1 MDDLYS
7 LLREEAVQLSSEFR
21 KASIQGRGTSQ
32 EVAEFRE
39 NAVQAFLAR
48 YFPFPHRI
56 AKGKVRDSFGN
67 ISASIDCI
75 ICAPNHP
82 YTVSTHNKFSLLL
95 AEGVDS
101 VVEVKPNIADR
112 AELHRALEQGLSVKK
127 LRRVTT
133 SMLHEYGTLGERA
146 KRVPFGVF
154 AMQCK
159 AAPIETGFEI
169 LEFYESRGVDPL
181 DQADFVVVND
191 VCVFS
196 NFVDKALNPWK
207 VVEAGF
213 PNHQGWFYEGWG
225 EDSLVGF
232 LMRLHQVAHAGL
244 KLQEDVLP
252 RYLTPREDAL
262 FKIVDV
268 ATKYDIYKKGKGLP
282 GFDGPQ
288 LRHLLRAI
296 THPGEKMS
304 ESGDLGLP
312 GVVKSPD
319 GGELPTANQN

>member
-1 MDDLYS
+1 MNDIYA
-7 LLREEAVQLSSEFR
+7 LLREEALQLNSEFR

-67 ISASIDCI
+67 IAASIDCV

-82 YTVSTHNKFSLLL
+82 YTVSIRDKFSLLL

-101 VVEVKPNIADR
+101 VIEVKPNIADR

-127 LRRVTT
+127 LRRAT
-133 SMLHEYGTLGERA
+133 SPMIHEYGILGDWS

-169 LEFYESRGVDPL
+169 LEFYETRGVDPL
-181 DQADFVVVND
+181 DQADFIAVND

-196 NFVDKALNPWK
+196 NFIDKSLNTWK
-207 VVEAGF
+207 VAEAGY

-225 EDSLVGF
+225 QDSLVGF
-232 LMRLHQVAHAGL
+232 LTRLHGVAHAGL
-244 KLQEDVLP
+244 KMQEDVLP
-252 RYLTPREDAL
+252 RYLKPREEAL
-262 FKIVDV
+262 FRVVDM
-268 ATKYDIYKKGKGLP
+268 AFKYEIYKKIKGTP
-282 GFDGPQ
+282 EFDSSDVRKA
-288 LRHLLRAI
+288 LHAI
-296 THPGEKMS
+296 THPTS
-304 ESGDLGLP
+304 
-312 GVVKSPD
+312 
-319 GGELPTANQN
+319 N